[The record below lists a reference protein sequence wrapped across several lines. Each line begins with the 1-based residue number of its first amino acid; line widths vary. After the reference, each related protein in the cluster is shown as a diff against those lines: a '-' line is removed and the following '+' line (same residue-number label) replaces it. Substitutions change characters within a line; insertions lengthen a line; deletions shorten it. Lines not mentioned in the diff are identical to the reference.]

1 VQGEKTTYMSN
12 QNSNN
17 ARYPIKLWL
26 ISTAIVAP
34 VLLSLGASV
43 YHSGYFERGNSFGVI
58 LLFIAFGLLLSA
70 PTFLIMVVVFME
82 LRKRI
87 KSIPLLK
94 ITTNFVAII
103 GVFITFALLKINEN
117 KALYISVYC
126 LSIILSSIFLPLR
139 QRSAE
144 TSSKAAP

>member
-1 VQGEKTTYMSN
+1 MSN
-12 QNSNN
+12 QNLNN
-17 ARYPIKLWL
+17 ARYPIRLWL
-26 ISTAIVAP
+26 VSTAIVAP

-43 YHSGYFERGNSFGVI
+43 YHSSYFERGSSFGVI
-58 LLFIAFGLLLSA
+58 FLFITFGLLLSA
-70 PTFLIMVVVFME
+70 PTFLITVVAFME

-94 ITTNFVAII
+94 IATSSVAIT
-103 GVFITFALLKINEN
+103 GVFITFALLRINEN

-126 LSIILSSIFLPLR
+126 LSILLSSIFLPLR

-144 TSSKAAP
+144 ISNKAAN